1 MDALVEVGVFLV
13 LPYATFVAF
22 VFGVI
27 WRVHGW
33 LAARGRTGLRS
44 VAVMPNTY
52 RTSEVTQDL
61 VKRVAVF
68 YSLPKME
75 DDRTLLVGTM
85 MFHYGIWVVLI
96 SHLGLL
102 VPLPIST
109 QTHYTL
115 GLYIGGAAGLL
126 TLAGLLVLTVRRVR
140 SPSLRRIS
148 FFDDYFAVGL
158 LFLILVFGLV
168 QTLVIRP
175 DYLHTVS
182 PWLVSILTFSP
193 NLSPIASVGIFTIL
207 HITLA
212 LLFIAYLPCGKMAH
226 IVAYMFTPTLTGP
239 SFRVDVQNVPSAT
252 VPLSRRE
259 RDLR

>member
-1 MDALVEVGVFLV
+1 MDAFVEVGVFLV
-13 LPYATFVAF
+13 LPYAAFVAF
-22 VFGVI
+22 VVGVV

-52 RTSEVTQDL
+52 GASEVTQDL
-61 VKRVAVF
+61 AKRVVVF

-75 DDRTLLVGTM
+75 DDRTLIVGTM

-96 SHLGLL
+96 SHLGLI
-102 VPLPIST
+102 VPLPISAS
-109 QTHYTL
+109 THYLL

-126 TLAGLLVLTVRRVR
+126 TLAGLLVLTVRRIR

-158 LFLILVFGLV
+158 LFLIIVFGLV
-168 QTLVIRP
+168 QTLVIQP
-175 DYLHTVS
+175 NYLDTVS
-182 PWLVSILTFSP
+182 PWLTSILTFSP
-193 NLSPIASVGIFTIL
+193 NLSPIASVGIFTVL
-207 HITLA
+207 HIAFA
-212 LLFIAYLPCGKMAH
+212 LLFIAYLPYGKMAH

-239 SFRVDVQNVPSAT
+239 SFRVDAQNVPSASA
-252 VPLSRRE
+252 PLSPRGGDPR
-259 RDLR
+259 